1 MPPNLTAVSHDP
13 PPATAPAFASV
24 DLLCRALS
32 EGLSD
37 RLPPS
42 ALAALECTSAEL
54 RSTIRDK
61 GLWNQLTIT
70 NDWGAS
76 ELALLREACRLK
88 GVRAIYVDPAW
99 TG

>member
-1 MPPNLTAVSHDP
+1 MSHNG
-13 PPATAPAFASV
+13 AGASLAAAAAPAA
-24 DLLCRALS
+24 D
-32 EGLSD
+32 
-37 RLPPS
+37 
-42 ALAALECTSAEL
+42 ALAATGTGAGS
-54 RSTIRDK
+54 SVRD
-61 GLWNQLTIT
+61 GLTIT